1 MPVFALANAGV
12 AIGGDFFSSLTSSVS
27 LGVALGLLAGKFI
40 GVFGASRIMLR
51 LGLGK
56 LPEGMTI
63 RHLAAMS
70 ILAGIGFTMS
80 LFIADLAFEDP
91 TSILE
96 ARIGILLSSMIAA
109 LTGYAAVRA
118 VCGTTTPE
126 QVKEEVNSTTG

>member
-12 AIGGDFFSSLTSSVS
+12 AIGGDFLSTLTSPVS
-27 LGVALGLLAGKFI
+27 LGVALGLLAGKFT
-40 GVFGASRIMLR
+40 GVFGASLIMLR
-51 LGLGK
+51 VGLGK

-91 TSILE
+91 NTIRE
-96 ARIGILLSSMIAA
+96 ARIGILISSMAAA
-109 LTGYAAVRA
+109 LAGYAAVRA
-118 VCGTTTPE
+118 VCGTTAPVE
-126 QVKEEVNSTTG
+126 VKEDISSTTE